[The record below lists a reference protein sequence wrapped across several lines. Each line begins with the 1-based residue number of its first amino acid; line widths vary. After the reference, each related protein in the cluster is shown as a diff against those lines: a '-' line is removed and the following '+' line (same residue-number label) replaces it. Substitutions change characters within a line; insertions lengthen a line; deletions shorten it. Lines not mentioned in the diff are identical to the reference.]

1 MFNSLP
7 SLLAAKI
14 RFSIRLLLVAGAIT
28 MAAPPA
34 AEGGTHYDLYLL
46 AGQSNM
52 DGRGKAADLKPDQ
65 REVANAIIFYR
76 NPPAS
81 SDGWRPLTPGYSVA
95 PGYKGPIP
103 SPTFGPEIG
112 FAMEMRLDR
121 PGEPIAL
128 IKGSK
133 GGTSLAKDWK
143 PGKAGEP
150 DTQGPCYRNFIET
163 IHLACK
169 DLDSRGDTYTLRGV
183 LWHQGEDDVRST
195 AEQYQQM
202 LTQFIAR
209 IREDVKQPDLPFV
222 IGEVYDN
229 GKRDTVRAA
238 QRATPSAV
246 PHTAFVS
253 ADGLKTWDHG
263 THFDAESQLT
273 MGSRF
278 ADAMAKLIQK

>member
-1 MFNSLP
+1 MLNRFFSV
-7 SLLAAKI
+7 AAATHRI
-14 RFSIRLLLVAGAIT
+14 RVRLLIVATAMAIF
-28 MAAPPA
+28 AGSAV
-34 AEGGTHYDLYLL
+34 EGDTHYDLYLL

-52 DGRGKAADLKPDQ
+52 DGRGKAADLKPEQ
-65 REVANAIIFYR
+65 RETADAVIFYR
-76 NPPAS
+76 NPPTA

-112 FAMEMRLDR
+112 FAIEVLKDR
-121 PGEPIAL
+121 PGRPIAL
-128 IKGSK
+128 VKGSK

-169 DLDSRGDTYTLRGV
+169 DLDSRGDTYTVRGI

-195 AEQYQQM
+195 AEEYQRM

-229 GKRDTVRAA
+229 GKRDSVRAA
-238 QRATPSAV
+238 QRATAAAV
-246 PHTAFVS
+246 PHAAFVS
-253 ADGLKTWDHG
+253 AEGLKTWDHG

-273 MGSRF
+273 LGKRF
-278 ADAMAKLIQK
+278 ADAMAKLIEK